1 VTQGD
6 TEQIYFYERAL
17 GLLCTRTESIS
28 LHTEKASQ
36 QIFDLA
42 GGERYR
48 CWDFDDPRSSPDPAK
63 WLSGRL
69 KFIHFDAG
77 APMADVRE
85 LAQFGHLGHSAYS
98 WRVRDLGAAVASVKV
113 HGGVVVGSPGPNE
126 FGELTVR
133 FVAPDGY
140 DWLLIESA

>member
-1 VTQGD
+1 
-6 TEQIYFYERAL
+6 
-17 GLLCTRTESIS
+17 
-28 LHTEKASQ
+28 
-36 QIFDLA
+36 
-42 GGERYR
+42 
-48 CWDFDDPRSSPDPAK
+48 
-63 WLSGRL
+63 
-69 KFIHFDAG
+69 
-77 APMADVRE
+77 